1 MSSIGQE
8 AYTRKKDNKKKIR
21 VLLEIIAL
29 ALMAYAIITNL
40 FIFAKY
46 KPYDRTKT
54 PLSANGGFVALS
66 YFGVDRIGNKTLIGQ
81 DQLKH
86 HMEVLK
92 KQGYVTIT
100 QQDVIDYYT
109 KGKALPK
116 KALFLLFEDGR
127 RDTAIFAEKSMEKFN
142 YAGTLFTYAN
152 KLETND
158 PKFVTPSDMKSLAS
172 TGFWEMGTNG
182 YRLHFINVF
191 DRYDN
196 YLGDMNPLLHSM
208 LQPVLGRKYNHY
220 LMDYLRDEKG
230 YPLESYQAMKNR
242 ISFDYEKLQNVYTEK
257 LGYVPQAYVLMH
269 ANTGMFGNNHKVSD
283 VNGYWIQKLFQMNF
297 NREGY
302 SYNDRQSSIYDLTRM
317 QPQAYWPANHLLM
330 RIKHDQTEAIQFEP
344 GDTSRQKD
352 WQILTGASE
361 IRLDQIILTT
371 DPQKD
376 GRMFLN
382 NGRNYKDFN
391 LTTVLKG
398 NAFGQQKVWLRS
410 DKGFRNGIVVSLVN
424 GQLLVDEVTNGKAQ
438 NLQKLDLDKFDG
450 IEPISIDQDKQ
461 NVVEKDLE
469 TLTRYAPNT
478 EQAKLNLG
486 RLQAEKQ
493 VQPKTIA
500 EGAKPYKDT
509 LSYHSRA
516 DRQLQITL
524 KGDILNV
531 ALDGKSALQNIKVNT
546 KGNGGIGLQAVWGG
560 YGWSQRN
567 LADDVYDGVFE
578 KLKITDVD
586 DKAKIFY
593 DNSYT
598 GWTKVRFELQ
608 KVWEK
613 ILNFALTYL

>member
-1 MSSIGQE
+1 MSSTGQE
-8 AYTRKKDNKKKIR
+8 EYTRKKDNKKRIR
-21 VLLEIIAL
+21 VLFEIIAL
-29 ALMAYAIITNL
+29 VLMAYAIITNL

-81 DQLKH
+81 DQLQH

-109 KGKALPK
+109 KDKALPK

-152 KLETND
+152 KLKTND
-158 PKFVTPSDMKSLAS
+158 PKFVTPSDMKSLAA

-220 LMDYLRDEKG
+220 LMDYLRDDKG

-242 ISFDYEKLQNVYTEK
+242 ISFDYEKLRDVYTDK
-257 LGYVPQAYVLMH
+257 MGYVPQAYVLMH

-344 GDTSRQKD
+344 GDTSRQKV
-352 WQILTGASE
+352 WETLAGASE

-376 GRMFLN
+376 GRMFLK
-382 NGRNYKDFN
+382 NGQNYKDFS

-410 DKGFRNGIVVSLVN
+410 DKDFRTGIVVSLVN
-424 GQLLVDEVTNGKAQ
+424 GQLLVDEVSNGKAK

-486 RLQAEKQ
+486 RLQAEMQ
-493 VQPKTIA
+493 AQPKTIA

-516 DRQLQITL
+516 DRQLQIVL
-524 KGDILNV
+524 KGDTLNV
-531 ALDGKSALQNIKVNT
+531 ILDNKPALQNVKVSNQRA
-546 KGNGGIGLQAVWGG
+546 GGIGLQAVWGG

-578 KLKITDVD
+578 KVKITDVD
-586 DKAKIFY
+586 DKAKILY
-593 DNSYT
+593 DNNYT

>member
-8 AYTRKKDNKKKIR
+8 EYTRKKDNKKRIR
-21 VLLEIIAL
+21 VLFEIIAL
-29 ALMAYAIITNL
+29 VLMAYVIITNL

-100 QQDVIDYYT
+100 QQDIIDYYT

-152 KLETND
+152 KLKTND
-158 PKFVTPSDMKSLAS
+158 PKFVTPSDMKSLAA

-220 LMDYLRDEKG
+220 LMDYLRDDKG

-242 ISFDYEKLQNVYTEK
+242 ISFDYEKLRDVYTDK
-257 LGYVPQAYVLMH
+257 IGYVPQAYVLMH

-344 GDTSRQKD
+344 GDTSRQKV
-352 WQILTGASE
+352 WETLTGASE

-376 GRMFLN
+376 GRMFLK
-382 NGRNYKDFN
+382 NGQNYKDFS

-410 DKGFRNGIVVSLVN
+410 DKDFRTGIVVSLVN
-424 GQLLVDEVTNGKAQ
+424 GQLLVDEVTNGKAK

-486 RLQAEKQ
+486 RLQSEMQA
-493 VQPKTIA
+493 QPKTIA

-516 DRQLQITL
+516 DRQLQIAL
-524 KGDILNV
+524 KGDTLNV
-531 ALDGKSALQNIKVNT
+531 ILDNKPALQNVKVSNQRA
-546 KGNGGIGLQAVWGG
+546 GGIGLQAVWGG

-578 KLKITDVD
+578 KVKITDVD
-586 DKAKIFY
+586 DKAKILY
-593 DNSYT
+593 DNNYT

>member
-8 AYTRKKDNKKKIR
+8 EYTRKKDNKKRIR
-21 VLLEIIAL
+21 VLFEIIAL
-29 ALMAYAIITNL
+29 VLMAYAIITNL

-81 DQLKH
+81 DQLQH

-109 KGKALPK
+109 KDKALPK

-152 KLETND
+152 KLKTND
-158 PKFVTPSDMKSLAS
+158 PKFVTPSDMKSLAA

-220 LMDYLRDEKG
+220 LMDYLRDDKG

-242 ISFDYEKLQNVYTEK
+242 ISFDYEKLRDVYTDK
-257 LGYVPQAYVLMH
+257 MGYVPQAYVLMH

-344 GDTSRQKD
+344 GDTSRQKV
-352 WQILTGASE
+352 WETLAGASE

-376 GRMFLN
+376 GRMFLK
-382 NGRNYKDFN
+382 NGQNYKDFS

-410 DKGFRNGIVVSLVN
+410 DKDFRTGIVVVWSMDN
-424 GQLLVDEVTNGKAQ
+424 YW
-438 NLQKLDLDKFDG
+438 
-450 IEPISIDQDKQ
+450 
-461 NVVEKDLE
+461 
-469 TLTRYAPNT
+469 LT
-478 EQAKLNLG
+478 K
-486 RLQAEKQ
+486 
-493 VQPKTIA
+493 
-500 EGAKPYKDT
+500 
-509 LSYHSRA
+509 
-516 DRQLQITL
+516 
-524 KGDILNV
+524 
-531 ALDGKSALQNIKVNT
+531 
-546 KGNGGIGLQAVWGG
+546 
-560 YGWSQRN
+560 
-567 LADDVYDGVFE
+567 
-578 KLKITDVD
+578 
-586 DKAKIFY
+586 
-593 DNSYT
+593 
-598 GWTKVRFELQ
+598 
-608 KVWEK
+608 
-613 ILNFALTYL
+613 